1 MGGHPNPPIPA
12 SPNFRCVTRAFH
24 LRFLKWVSEVVN
36 LPPVHEPTTELP
48 RHAPHPCLPGPPPR
62 HCLCGADRRLLRTP
76 GPRSQDR
83 AAGLQRAGGRPD
95 QDRKSTRLNSSHSQI
110 SYAVFCLKKKNGL
123 TIPVTTSM
131 LSSTPENI

>member
-62 HCLCGADRRLLRTP
+62 HCLCGADRRLLRT
-76 GPRSQDR
+76 
-83 AAGLQRAGGRPD
+83 
-95 QDRKSTRLNSSHSQI
+95 DRKSTRLNSSHTVI
-110 SYAVFCLKKKNGL
+110 SYAVFCLKKNN
-123 TIPVTTSM
+123 IPVDLAT
-131 LSSTPENI
+131 